1 MPDTSL
7 AFFAKSFIVVNS
19 FNSKTL
25 KSSFMPM
32 VFIIQNFNLVDIKT
46 LFCYYKPYKYGLN
59 FFYTVLILRRKDME
73 PVITDEQ
80 YKIIASEIYQI
91 YNIQVLLEQSLSLIE
106 LDGGFEV
113 EPHLMLIRQQKQ
125 HIKSI
130 ISLI

>member
-1 MPDTSL
+1 
-7 AFFAKSFIVVNS
+7 
-19 FNSKTL
+19 
-25 KSSFMPM
+25 
-32 VFIIQNFNLVDIKT
+32 
-46 LFCYYKPYKYGLN
+46 
-59 FFYTVLILRRKDME
+59 ME